1 MSRTLVVGDI
11 HGGLKALDQVLER
24 AKVTTDDLI
33 VFLGDYVDGWG
44 QSFEVINKLIS
55 LKSSH
60 RCVFLRG
67 NHDGLFLNWL
77 TKSKD
82 NPNWLLH
89 GGQATIDS
97 YRNRPYN
104 FIKIHINFLE
114 NLENYYLD
122 SENRLFV
129 HAGFTNVRG
138 VGEEHFSKMLYW
150 DRSLWE
156 TALAA
161 RNLPLNDS
169 YYPKR
174 LKLYKEIFIGHTAL
188 SKIDMDTPFQAAN
201 VWNIDTGAAFT
212 NPLTL
217 MDVDTKEFWQSDALP
232 SLYPNEKGRN

>member
-1 MSRTLVVGDI
+1 MGRTLVIGDI

-24 AKVTTDDLI
+24 AEVTTDDLLI
-33 VFLGDYVDGWG
+33 FLGDYVDGWG
-44 QSFEVINKLIS
+44 QAFEVINRLIS

-60 RCVFLRG
+60 DCIFLRG
-67 NHDGLFLNWL
+67 NHDELFYDWL

-82 NPNWLLH
+82 NPNWLHH
-89 GGQATIDS
+89 GGQATINS
-97 YRNRPYN
+97 YADRPYN

-122 SENRLFV
+122 NQNRLFI

-138 VGEEHFSKMLYW
+138 VEEEHFTKMFYW

-156 TALAA
+156 MALAS
-161 RNLPLNDS
+161 RNLPLEDEF
-169 YYPKR
+169 YPER

-188 SKIDMDTPFQAAN
+188 SKINISQPLNVAN

-212 NPLTL
+212 NPLTI
-217 MDVDTKEFWQSDALP
+217 MDIDTKEFWQSDPLP